1 MQGLWIILVM
11 TIAGALISFSFF
23 PLTQKT
29 HKKTTPTTENKN
41 PMSEENKN
49 PMSEENKNGKNHTPL
64 TDRWVFRLAL
74 LGIALGIFGGVS
86 KGILD
91 PAILLGFT
99 LPFICIFGLI
109 GAVID
114 FLKKKP

>member
-11 TIAGALISFSFF
+11 AIAGALISFTFF

-29 HKKTTPTTENKN
+29 HKKNTPTTENKN

-49 PMSEENKNGKNHTPL
+49 DKNHTPL

>member
-49 PMSEENKNGKNHTPL
+49 GKNHTPL

-91 PAILLGFT
+91 PAVLVGFT